1 MTLPTPATHGQATD
15 ARIAEVVATCKR
27 YGKSSIIALAGVPGT
42 GKSHVG
48 RIASQRVAGDPLRVR
63 EVQFHQSTTY
73 EEFVEG
79 LRIDASG
86 AIVQEPGLFLEWN
99 DLAWDNPELSWVLL
113 IEELSRANVSAV
125 LGELMTFIEDR
136 SRPFTSTYSRRPI
149 RVAPNLIFLA
159 TYNPSDRSA
168 LDIDNALLRRL
179 RVINF
184 PADSG
189 QLSDMLGPRLPVAVM
204 TRLAA
209 LFSSVERQHPEDFQD
224 MMPFGHGIFAEV
236 QQERPDLHELWRE
249 RIRHMLRRPLVQPHP
264 FTDAI
269 EAAYPWRDAEYSE
282 P

>member
-1 MTLPTPATHGQATD
+1 MSSPATPTHGQATD
-15 ARIAEVVATCKR
+15 VRIAEVVAACKR
-27 YGKSSIIALAGVPGT
+27 YGGSSIIALAGVPGT
-42 GKSHVG
+42 GKSHIG
-48 RIASQRVAGDPLRVR
+48 RIAAQRVAGDPLRVR

-99 DLAWDNPELSWVLL
+99 DLALDNPELKWVLL

-125 LGELMTFIEDR
+125 LGELMTFVEDR
-136 SRPFTSTYSRRPI
+136 NRPFTATYSRRPI
-149 RVAPNLIFLA
+149 RVAPNLVLLA

-189 QLSDMLGPRLPVAVM
+189 QLADMLAAQLPANVM
-204 TRLAA
+204 TRLSG
-209 LFSSVERQHPEDFQD
+209 LFSSIEQQHPDDFQD
-224 MMPFGHGIFAEV
+224 LMPFGHGIFAEV
-236 QQERPDLHELWRE
+236 RQESPDLHELWRE

-269 EAAYPWRDAEYSE
+269 EAAYPWRDPEYAE